1 MFKGKKD
8 LDLTNGNIGRSL
20 FHLSLP
26 ILIMNLLMM
35 TYNLTDTFWVGQ
47 LSTEALAA
55 IGFAFPLIFLF
66 QSIGIGLA
74 VAGSVLIAQYEG
86 SGNKDMV
93 DYTASQ
99 TVMFG
104 VLASIGFGL
113 LGYISAGKLLAIYGA
128 SETVL
133 PLGFSYLRII
143 FFGIWGMFGF
153 MIVRSLMR
161 GYGDSRTP
169 MYIMAGSIILNVILD
184 PILIFGWGFF
194 PSLGIEGAAIA
205 TIFSRA
211 LAFGMGLWML
221 NWGGK
226 GVEINLSEMV
236 PDFGFWKKILEVGI
250 PASIGTAG
258 RAVSVN
264 LIVAVVGMFS
274 TYVVAGY
281 QIGIRMVMLV
291 LFSAMAF
298 GRGVETMT
306 GQNIGAENFERAE
319 KVVNTGAKYLFIV
332 LSIVGVVFFLFPDF
346 IVSAFTNDP
355 RVIGHG
361 SEFLRYVALSVGFIG
376 ATRAFLGGFRGAGKT
391 LVAALLGIITVGII
405 RFPTAFA
412 ASRFL
417 GPVGIWLAFPIS
429 NVAGA
434 IISYLWFKRS
444 KWVQKIV

>member
-1 MFKGKKD
+1 
-8 LDLTNGNIGRSL
+8 
-20 FHLSLP
+20 
-26 ILIMNLLMM
+26 
-35 TYNLTDTFWVGQ
+35 FWVGQ

-74 VAGSVLIAQYEG
+74 VAGSVLVAQYEG
-86 SGNKDMV
+86 SGNKNMV

-99 TVMFG
+99 TIMFG
-104 VLASIGFGL
+104 VLASISFGL
-113 LGYISAGKLLAIYGA
+113 LGYISAEKLLTIYGA

-133 PLGFSYLRII
+133 PLGFSYLKII

-153 MIVRSLMR
+153 LIVRSLMR

-169 MYIMAGSIILNVILD
+169 MYIMTGSIILNIVLD

-194 PSLGIEGAAIA
+194 PSMGIEGAAIA

-221 NWGGK
+221 NSGGN
-226 GVEINLSEMV
+226 GVEIHLSDMT

-264 LIVAVVGMFS
+264 LLVAVVGMFS
-274 TYVVAGY
+274 TKVVAGY
-281 QIGIRMVMLV
+281 QVGLRMIMLV

-306 GQNIGAENFERAE
+306 GQNIGAGNFERAE
-319 KVVNTGAKYLFIV
+319 KVVTVGAKHLFII
-332 LSIVGVVFFLFPDF
+332 LSGLGVVFFFFPDF
-346 IVSAFTNDP
+346 IVSIFTNDP
-355 RVIGHG
+355 LVIDYGG
-361 SEFLRYVALSVGFIG
+361 TFLRYAALSAGFIG
-376 ATRAFLGGFRGAGKT
+376 AMRAFLGGFRGAGRT
-391 LVAALLGIITVGII
+391 LVAALLGILTVGVI
-405 RFPTAFA
+405 RFPIAFI
-412 ASRFL
+412 ASRFI
-417 GPVGIWLAFPIS
+417 GPVGVWLAFPIS
-429 NVAGA
+429 NVSGVGIA
-434 IISYLWFKRS
+434 YFWFKRS
-444 KWVQKIV
+444 KWKQKIIE